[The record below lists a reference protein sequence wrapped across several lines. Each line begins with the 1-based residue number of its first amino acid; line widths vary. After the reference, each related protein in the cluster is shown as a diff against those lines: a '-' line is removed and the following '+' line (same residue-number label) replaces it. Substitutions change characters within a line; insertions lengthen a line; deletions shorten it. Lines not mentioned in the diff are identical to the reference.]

1 MSNKIYTEVDPYT
14 GASMEEDAPT
24 NSNAAG
30 GVAMPPDAM
39 MKKKKKKNLLDART
53 KAYREHARKL
63 QMRREKKSMRE
74 GSFQS
79 SVLASV
85 QEFGIESLLAEENL
99 DVMRSIVKSKQA
111 KNLKFKDGT
120 MKCDLM
126 TASVITQVYDKVNDA
141 NKAKLK
147 PMMNG
152 KKGDFLKLQ
161 NIAFKV
167 AK

>member
-1 MSNKIYTEVDPYT
+1 MPNKIYTEVDPYT
-14 GASMEEDAPT
+14 GNNIEEDAPT

-39 MKKKKKKNLLDART
+39 MKKKKKKSLLDART
-53 KAYREHARKL
+53 KAYRAHAKQL
-63 QMRREKKSMRE
+63 QMKREKKSMRE
-74 GSFQS
+74 GSFQN
-79 SVLASV
+79 SVIASV

-126 TASVITQVYDKVNDA
+126 TASVITQVYDKVNDV

-152 KKGDFLKLQ
+152 KKADFLKLQ
-161 NIAFKV
+161 NVAFKAV
-167 AK
+167 K

>member
-14 GASMEEDAPT
+14 GSSIEEDAPT

-79 SVLASV
+79 SVLAT
-85 QEFGIESLLAEENL
+85 FCIKI
-99 DVMRSIVKSKQA
+99 R
-111 KNLKFKDGT
+111 
-120 MKCDLM
+120 
-126 TASVITQVYDKVNDA
+126 
-141 NKAKLK
+141 
-147 PMMNG
+147 
-152 KKGDFLKLQ
+152 
-161 NIAFKV
+161 NI
-167 AK
+167 

>member
-1 MSNKIYTEVDPYT
+1 
-14 GASMEEDAPT
+14 
-24 NSNAAG
+24 
-30 GVAMPPDAM
+30 
-39 MKKKKKKNLLDART
+39 MK
-53 KAYREHARKL
+53 
-63 QMRREKKSMRE
+63 REKKSMRE

-79 SVLASV
+79 SVIASV